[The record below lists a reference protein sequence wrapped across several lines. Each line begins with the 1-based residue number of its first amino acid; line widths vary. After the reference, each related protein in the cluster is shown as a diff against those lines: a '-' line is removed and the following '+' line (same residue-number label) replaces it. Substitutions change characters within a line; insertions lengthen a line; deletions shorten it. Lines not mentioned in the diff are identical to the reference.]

1 MIKEVVR
8 IPYFKKYI
16 GKKGVSFYFSP
27 PSYIVKTVL
36 KNSDGNLHLK
46 NKKLSDDFESAKNE
60 CLDIYKTQIKPYMTT
75 PDDMAYN
82 QKCLS
87 YIWEKFCERRGIGRP
102 AKGNTLLDKEL
113 SNNTKQGYIR
123 AYNYIKLVK
132 NNNGKFITDLNLELI
147 TPPIA
152 EKIYIR
158 LYDICKAKWAKDCMD
173 LLRLL
178 YNFGKIKLCIL
189 KGDNPFQG
197 LRIPRQRKALPIWS
211 FDDVDI
217 FHKMAEQLGYSEAGL
232 CVRLNFYLGQRPA
245 DFFDLTMNQLKN
257 KDGIYF
263 FEIKAHKTGFTSFAP
278 IPTELYEKI
287 KDRTGRVTTYNTY
300 DTLREHVRIVK
311 SKCPINQGLNF
322 KLLRNSAGTAYYEA
336 GTTSAENMTILGH
349 KQINTNMAIYRQNTP
364 EQAIEGMKK
373 RMDFEAKNFAKTK
386 K

>member
-1 MIKEVVR
+1 MIKEVIR
-8 IPYFKKYI
+8 IPYLKKYI

-36 KNSDGNLHLK
+36 KNSDGNIRLK
-46 NKKLSDDFESAKNE
+46 NKKLADNFEHAKIE
-60 CLDIYKTQIKPYMTT
+60 CLEIYNTNIKPYMKTK
-75 PDDMAYN
+75 AEQCVN
-82 QKCLS
+82 KKSLN
-87 YIWEKFCERRGIGRP
+87 YIWDKFCDRRGIGRP
-102 AKGNTLLDKEL
+102 MKGNTILDKEL
-113 SNNTKQGYIR
+113 AENTKSGYIR
-123 AYNYIKLVK
+123 AYNYIKQVK
-132 NNNGKFITDLNLELI
+132 NNNGKYITELNLELI

-152 EKIYIR
+152 EKIYIQ

-178 YNFGKIKLCIL
+178 FNFGKIKLCTL
-189 KGDNPFQG
+189 TGDNPFQG
-197 LRIPRQRKALPIWS
+197 LRIPRQRKELPIWS
-211 FDDVDI
+211 FNDVDI
-217 FHKMAEQLGYSEAGL
+217 FQKMADKLGYSEAGL
-232 CVRLNFYLGQRPA
+232 CVKLNFYLGQRPT
-245 DFFDLTMNQLKN
+245 DFFELNMKQLKN
-257 KDGIYF
+257 KNGIYF

-278 IPTELYEKI
+278 IPPDLYEKI
-287 KDRTGRVTTYNTY
+287 KNRTGRITTYNTY

-364 EQAIEGMKK
+364 DQAIEGMKK
-373 RMDFEAKNFAKTK
+373 RMDFETKNFAKTK

>member
-8 IPYFKKYI
+8 IPYFKRYI

-36 KNSDGNLHLK
+36 KNSDGNVKLK
-46 NKKLSDDFESAKNE
+46 NKKLSDDFELAKSE
-60 CLDIYKTQIKPYMTT
+60 CLDIYKKDIKPYMTVHN
-75 PDDMAYN
+75 DKACN

-87 YIWEKFCERRGIGRP
+87 YIWERFCERRGIGR
-102 AKGNTLLDKEL
+102 AMKGNTLLDKEL
-113 SNNTKQGYIR
+113 SPKTKEGYKR
-123 AYNYIKLVK
+123 AFSLIQRVK
-132 NNNGKFITDLNLELI
+132 NKNGKCIVDLNLELI
-147 TPPIA
+147 TPQIA
-152 EKIYIR
+152 EKIYVQ
-158 LYDICKAKWAKDCMD
+158 LFDICKAKWAKDCMD

-178 YNFGKIKLCIL
+178 YNFGKTKLCTL
-189 KGDNPFQG
+189 HGENPFQG
-197 LRIPRQRKALPIWS
+197 LRIPRQRKEQPLWS
-211 FDDVDI
+211 FNDVNT
-217 FHKMAEQLGYSEAGL
+217 FQKMADQLGYSEAGL

-245 DFFDLTMNQLKN
+245 DFFDLTMKQLKQ

-278 IPTELYEKI
+278 IPPELYEKI
-287 KDRTGRVTTYNTY
+287 KDRKGRVTTYNTY

-373 RMDFEAKNFAKTK
+373 RLDFEAKNFAKTK